1 MPSSRWLFVLMCC
14 CLFLV
19 TRSCF
24 QKTTDIED
32 VNNRTRCDDQELLT
46 KYIVVSMAVELTCPG
61 RQCYD
66 ASRRSPVK
74 WYKDG
79 KQILMN
85 EEKRESLKI
94 KNGDLHLNIVYLTDA
109 GLYTCEFHYTHN
121 GTLMK
126 MRRSLSLQ
134 VSGKQTK
141 VPPLISIPPEGKRV
155 EAELGKP
162 LLLECKITFGFDK
175 NFDPIMKWM
184 VVEKASESIQLEKEQ
199 CRLENEDIQQRIVI
213 LSAQLSKVTE
223 GHFNAQFICF
233 AGNSVGNST
242 GTVTLVKTEQVS
254 KPVLTITL
262 IVIVVMALSV
272 FVGSASFRLYW
283 IEIVLL
289 FRSYFGRDET
299 VGDGKEFDA
308 FVSFAKDVSSEESCE
323 REDKNLISEE
333 VLALKLLPDV
343 LEMRWGYKLCLLERD
358 VLPGGAY
365 TEDITSS
372 MKKSRRVIY
381 ILSQRYLSSTNIFEL
396 QTGITYMLEDKT
408 FKPILVKFTSL
419 PQTDGLPDIVQ
430 RALKVLPIINW
441 KDSTSVDPDSK
452 FWKSLKYYMPIKKTQ
467 LVSWTRSCTEET
479 EHGNV

>member
-1 MPSSRWLFVLMCC
+1 MC
-14 CLFLV
+14 
-19 TRSCF
+19 
-24 QKTTDIED
+24 D
-32 VNNRTRCDDQELLT
+32 
-46 KYIVVSMAVELTCPG
+46 G
-61 RQCYD
+61 RHTENFIC
-66 ASRRSPVK
+66 SK
-74 WYKDG
+74 K
-79 KQILMN
+79 IL
-85 EEKRESLKI
+85 LKI
-94 KNGDLHLNIVYLTDA
+94 NLTYLI
-109 GLYTCEFHYTHN
+109 
-121 GTLMK
+121 MI
-126 MRRSLSLQ
+126 RSL
-134 VSGKQTK
+134 
-141 VPPLISIPPEGKRV
+141 
-155 EAELGKP
+155 
-162 LLLECKITFGFDK
+162 
-175 NFDPIMKWM
+175 N
-184 VVEKASESIQLEKEQ
+184 
-199 CRLENEDIQQRIVI
+199 
-213 LSAQLSKVTE
+213 
-223 GHFNAQFICF
+223 
-233 AGNSVGNST
+233 
-242 GTVTLVKTEQVS
+242 
-254 KPVLTITL
+254 
-262 IVIVVMALSV
+262 
-272 FVGSASFRLYW
+272 
-283 IEIVLL
+283 
-289 FRSYFGRDET
+289 
-299 VGDGKEFDA
+299 GKEFDA